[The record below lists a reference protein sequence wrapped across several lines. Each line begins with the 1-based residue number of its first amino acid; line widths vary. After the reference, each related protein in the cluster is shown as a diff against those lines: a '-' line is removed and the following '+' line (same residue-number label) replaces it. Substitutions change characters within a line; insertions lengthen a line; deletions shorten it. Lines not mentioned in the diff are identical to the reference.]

1 MTNEAKA
8 VYNAYMRDWRKKNPK
23 KNAEYKAAYW
33 ERKAAEL
40 LKTEAQPRG
49 EKKNAENED

>member
-8 VYNAYMRDWRKKNPK
+8 VYNAYMREWRKKNPQK
-23 KNAEYKAAYW
+23 SGEYKAAYW

-40 LKTEAQPRG
+40 LKNEAKG
-49 EKKNAENED
+49 EKKNAEN

>member
-40 LKTEAQPRG
+40 LKTETQPRG

>member
-8 VYNAYMRDWRKKNPK
+8 VYNAYMREWRKKNPQK
-23 KNAEYKAAYW
+23 SGEYKAAYW

-40 LKTEAQPRG
+40 LKIEAQPRG